1 MKRMRNVVT
10 IVATI
15 LVACRAAPPVC
26 PTPVPPP
33 DQHARVIAELTPLY
47 KEATARKAAIARPGN
62 LDDRAWVT
70 RVLHDMAEV
79 DQLVRLRW
87 NWPIEQK
94 LDKPETDY
102 FMVSMV
108 YLALDVDARNLAV
121 LRRLVARH
129 GWFAARDWGKATE
142 EDAWLLVQHADTD
155 PGFQRE
161 MLTLMEPLVA
171 TKDVDPEG
179 YALLFDR
186 VARAEG
192 RLQRYGTQ
200 GECKDHRW
208 IPFPVEDP
216 PQLDRLRAQVGL
228 SPMVEYV
235 PQISPQ
241 LCP

>member
-1 MKRMRNVVT
+1 MLKVVS
-10 IVATI
+10 IVAAI

-26 PTPVPPP
+26 PTPP
-33 DQHARVIAELTPLY
+33 DPHARAIAELTPLY
-47 KEATARKAAIARPGN
+47 KEANTRKAAIARPGD
-62 LDDRAWVT
+62 LGDRTWVK

-79 DQLVRLRW
+79 DQLVRERW

-94 LDKPETDY
+94 LDKPGTEFY
-102 FMVSMV
+102 MVSLV
-108 YLALDVDARNLAV
+108 YLALDVDAHNLAV
-121 LRRLVARH
+121 LRRLVAKY
-129 GWFAARDWGKATE
+129 GWFSARDWDKETARN
-142 EDAWLLVQHADTD
+142 AWLLAQHADTD

-171 TKDVDPEG
+171 TKDVDPQD

-186 VARAEG
+186 VARAES

-200 GECKDHRW
+200 GECKDRKW

-216 PQLDRLRAQVGL
+216 AQLDRLRAQVGL
-228 SPMVEYV
+228 SPMVEYAS
-235 PQISPQ
+235 QISPR